1 MGADTLSDKFDIFY
15 NQLVNKGGYELVLEG
30 LKNTILISVCALVAG
45 VIIGTFVAIIITR
58 NKKNKTSSLSKF
70 YLILINSY
78 VEFFRG
84 TPIVVQLL
92 FIYFVILPIIGL
104 NGINAIIVAVLIFSL
119 NSGAYVSEIIRSGI
133 LSVDIGQNE
142 AARALGLNESQT
154 MRFIIFPQAI
164 KNALPALG
172 NEFITL
178 LKETSVANYI
188 AVNDLTYAFKSIGSS
203 SYEFMIPY
211 FFLALC
217 YLILVIIASMFVKKL
232 ERKLRESDKY

>member
-1 MGADTLSDKFDIFY
+1 MDIGTLGNKFSIFY
-15 NQLVNKGGYELVLEG
+15 NQLINKGGYELVLEG
-30 LKNTILISVCALVAG
+30 LKTTILISVCAL
-45 VIIGTFVAIIITR
+45 IIGIVIGTVVAIIITR
-58 NKKNKTSSLSKF
+58 SKRSNSGRF
-70 YLILINSY
+70 YTILVTSY

-92 FIYFVILPIIGL
+92 FIYFVILPLIGL
-104 NGINAIIVAVLIFSL
+104 NGANAILVAVLIFSL

-133 LSVDIGQNE
+133 LSVDIGQSE
-142 AARALGLNESQT
+142 AARALGLSENQT
-154 MRFIIFPQAI
+154 TRFIVLPQAI
-164 KNALPALG
+164 KNSLPALG
-172 NEFITL
+172 NEFVTL
-178 LKETSVANYI
+178 LKETSIANYI
-188 AVNDLTYAFKSIGSS
+188 AVNDLTYAFKSIGSA